1 VMAPVQIDL
10 ALMDP
15 GNDAVNY
22 TLAFRQP

>member
-15 GNDAVNY
+15 GNDSANY